1 MTRPPDFGF
10 DDEAQLL
17 RDAAVRLFNKEC
29 PPDAL
34 HRLVAAD
41 ASHARATA
49 CVWDQAL
56 WRKMIDLGWTA
67 VAVPTA
73 VGGFGMN
80 LAAIAG
86 LAETVGRAA
95 IPSPL
100 IATLCATYVL
110 AACDSDAARALL
122 RRIVD
127 GAAVSLAI
135 SDRHGATWT
144 TDIFNSSEALTG
156 TASFVQD
163 ARKAEAFVV
172 LAGDSF
178 YIVDANAT
186 GVTITPDAIIDLTRD
201 QATLHCKNCPAVL
214 AGPAAS
220 AIRAAEPALLVILA
234 ADMVGAAEWQLQ
246 TTAEY
251 ARTRVQFDRPIGFF
265 QAVKHPLVDMMLAID
280 AARTLL
286 YDAACAFDHEPDMA
300 EVRARMAKSAA
311 SDAAVFCSGRSVQLH
326 GGIGFTWECSVQIYF
341 KRQMHNAA
349 LLGDGAQQRARLAD
363 LLIGPIGT

>member
-29 PPDAL
+29 PTDAL

-41 ASHARATA
+41 PSHARATA
-49 CVWDQAL
+49 CVWDESL
-56 WRKMIDLGWTA
+56 WRKMLDLGWTA
-67 VAVPTA
+67 VAVPTSC
-73 VGGFGMN
+73 GGFGMN

-100 IATLCATYVL
+100 LSTLSATYVL
-110 AACDSDAARALL
+110 AACDSDPAHALL

-135 SDRHGATWT
+135 SDRHGAAWT
-144 TDIFNSSEALTG
+144 TDSKYTESLTG

-178 YIVDANAT
+178 YIVDAGAT

-201 QATLHCKNCPAVL
+201 QATLNFKNCPAVL
-214 AGPAAS
+214 AGPAAP
-220 AIRAAEPALLVILA
+220 AIRAAEPALLVILT

-286 YDAACAFDHEPDMA
+286 YDAACAFDHEPAMA

-326 GGIGFTWECSVQIYF
+326 GGIGFTWECAVQIYF
-341 KRQMHNAA
+341 KRQMHSAA

-363 LLIGPIGT
+363 LLIGPIGA